1 MARVNV
7 FLPDQLLQ
15 AIDAE
20 AEESHIDRST
30 LVQSALSRYLDAVRG
45 EREEASLRQEMDDA
59 CRGMDALA
67 DKLGPWD
74 PVKVIRECRET
85 RAMTVHEPK
94 APYRWGKGKGKAR
107 S

>member
-20 AEESHIDRST
+20 ANESHIGRST
-30 LVQSALSRYLDAVRG
+30 LVQSALARYLDAIRR
-45 EREEASLRQEMDDA
+45 ERDQARLEQEMNDA

-67 DKLGPWD
+67 EKLGPWD
-74 PVKVIRECRET
+74 PVKMIREFRET
-85 RAMTVHEPK
+85 RAMTAHEPRI
-94 APYRWGKGKGKAR
+94 AYRPGKGKGKPR

>member
-7 FLPDQLLQ
+7 FLPDELLQ

-20 AEESHIDRST
+20 AEESHIGRST
-30 LVQSALSRYLDAVRG
+30 LVQSALSRYLDAVRR
-45 EREEASLRQEMDDA
+45 EREAARVTQEMDDA

-74 PVKVIRECRET
+74 PVKVIREFRET

-94 APYRWGKGKGKAR
+94 APYRPDKGKGKAR

>member
-20 AEESHIDRST
+20 AEESHIGRSR
-30 LVQSALSRYLDAVRG
+30 LVQFALAQYLDAIRR
-45 EREEASLRQEMDDA
+45 EREEARLKQEMNDA

-67 DKLGPWD
+67 EKLGPWD
-74 PVKVIRECRET
+74 PVKMIREFRET
-85 RAMTVHEPK
+85 RAMTVHEPRM
-94 APYRWGKGKGKAR
+94 PDRPGKGKGKAR
-107 S
+107 T